1 MFEVRKNTISKK
13 KLKNFINKISN
24 NYFPWYLQNVINEF
38 DKSGYGYFAHSLFLD
53 RKINSPF
60 YKWEGVITK
69 SELIVCTRCAKREG
83 ILKKGRR

>member
-1 MFEVRKNTISKK
+1 MCKLGKFTRKCDMCKD
-13 KLKNFINKISN
+13 
-24 NYFPWYLQNVINEF
+24 Y
-38 DKSGYGYFAHSLFLD
+38 
-53 RKINSPF
+53 KINSPF